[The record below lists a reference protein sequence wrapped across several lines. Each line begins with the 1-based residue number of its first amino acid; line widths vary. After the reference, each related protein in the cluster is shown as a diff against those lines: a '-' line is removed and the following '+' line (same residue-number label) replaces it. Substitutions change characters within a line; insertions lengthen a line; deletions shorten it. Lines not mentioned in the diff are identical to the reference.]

1 MVGQE
6 PREPQEPQPAEHEPA
21 GQVSAEHAP
30 AAQEPS
36 FSEQV
41 GAVIRGS
48 KLGHLDPRAKPSP
61 HALLEAMG
69 GARGLIESLL
79 PGILFLVLY
88 ATTKTVWLSVLV
100 PLVVSIGF
108 VAWRVLQKGQP
119 VLAFA
124 GLIGVGIS
132 AAVAL
137 ITGQGEDN
145 FLWGFT
151 VNTVVVLVLLV
162 SMLARR
168 PLVGVI
174 AGALTATPYAWR
186 TERAKRA
193 VAWRATIL
201 WLLVIGARL
210 AIQVPMYF
218 AAEQGM
224 SGAIEL
230 LAAAKLIMGVPLY
243 LATLWVTW
251 LMVRTV
257 LDTGDGDAADT
268 PSQTPEADPR

>member
-1 MVGQE
+1 MAGDTQE
-6 PREPQEPQPAEHEPA
+6 PEPENSLPEEP
-21 GQVSAEHAP
+21 
-30 AAQEPS
+30 EPS
-36 FSEQV
+36 FSDQV
-41 GAVIRGS
+41 GAAIRDS
-48 KLGHLDPRAKPSP
+48 KLGHLDPAAKPTP
-61 HALLEAMG
+61 GALIQAMG

-88 ATTKTVWLSVLV
+88 ASTKSVWLSVLV

-137 ITGQGEDN
+137 FTGQGEDN

-162 SMLARR
+162 SMLLRR

-174 AGALTATPYAWR
+174 AGALSATPYAWR
-186 TERAKRA
+186 TERTKRT
-193 VAWRATIL
+193 VAWQSTIL
-201 WLLVIGARL
+201 WLIVIGARL
-210 AIQVPMYF
+210 AVQVPLYF
-218 AAEQGM
+218 AAEQGTP
-224 SGAIEL
+224 GAVEF
-230 LAAAKLIMGVPLY
+230 LAAAKIIMGVPLY

-257 LDTGDGDAADT
+257 LESPDADT
-268 PSQTPEADPR
+268 PAGPEASETR

>member
-1 MVGQE
+1 M
-6 PREPQEPQPAEHEPA
+6 
-21 GQVSAEHAP
+21 
-30 AAQEPS
+30 
-36 FSEQV
+36 
-41 GAVIRGS
+41 
-48 KLGHLDPRAKPSP
+48 
-61 HALLEAMG
+61 
-69 GARGLIESLL
+69 
-79 PGILFLVLY
+79 
-88 ATTKTVWLSVLV
+88 
-100 PLVVSIGF
+100 
-108 VAWRVLQKGQP
+108 
-119 VLAFA
+119 
-124 GLIGVGIS
+124 
-132 AAVAL
+132 
-137 ITGQGEDN
+137 
-145 FLWGFT
+145 
-151 VNTVVVLVLLV
+151 NTVVVLVLLV

-210 AIQVPMYF
+210 AIQVPLYF

>member
-1 MVGQE
+1 MAAGEPRDPASPEPRDPEPRDRAPRDPAQQE
-6 PREPQEPQPAEHEPA
+6 PAFA
-21 GQVSAEHAP
+21 D
-30 AAQEPS
+30 
-36 FSEQV
+36 QV
-41 GAVIRGS
+41 GAAIRGS
-48 KLGHLDPRAKPSP
+48 KLGHLDPAARPSP
-61 HALLEAMG
+61 RALLDAMG
-69 GARGLIESLL
+69 GARGLVESLL

-88 ATTKTVWLSVLV
+88 ATTKSVWVSVLV
-100 PLVVSIGF
+100 PLAVSIGF

-137 ITGQGEDN
+137 LTGQGEDN

-151 VNTVVVLVLLV
+151 VNTVVVLVLLI
-162 SMLARR
+162 SMLLRK

-201 WLLVIGARL
+201 WLIVIGARL
-210 AIQVPMYF
+210 AVQVPLYF
-218 AAEQGM
+218 AAQAGTP
-224 SGAIEL
+224 GAVEL
-230 LAAAKLIMGVPLY
+230 LAAAKIVMGVPLY
-243 LATLWVTW
+243 LAALWVTW
-251 LMVRTV
+251 LMVRAV
-257 LDTGDGDAADT
+257 LESPDADT
-268 PSQTPEADPR
+268 PAGAGETETR

>member
-1 MVGQE
+1 MAADEPGDRERQE
-6 PREPQEPQPAEHEPA
+6 P
-21 GQVSAEHAP
+21 SA
-30 AAQEPS
+30 QDEPS
-36 FSEQV
+36 FSDQV
-41 GAVIRGS
+41 GAAIRGS
-48 KLGHLDPRAKPSP
+48 KLGQLDPAAKPSAN
-61 HALLEAMG
+61 ALLGAMG
-69 GARGLIESLL
+69 GVRGLIESLL

-88 ATTKTVWLSVLV
+88 ATTKSVWISVLV
-100 PLVVSIGF
+100 PLAVSIGF

-151 VNTVVVLVLLV
+151 VNTIVILVLVI
-162 SMLARR
+162 SMLMRK

-174 AGALTATPYAWR
+174 AGALTGTPHAWR

-201 WLLVIGARL
+201 WLIVIGARL
-210 AIQVPMYF
+210 AVQVPLYF
-218 AAEQGM
+218 AETEGLP
-224 SGAIEL
+224 GAIEL
-230 LAAAKLIMGVPLY
+230 LAGAKLLMGVPLY
-243 LATLWVTW
+243 LAALWVTW

-257 LDTGDGDAADT
+257 LESPDADT
-268 PSQTPEADPR
+268 PADPEGSGKR

>member
-1 MVGQE
+1 MTVAG
-6 PREPQEPQPAEHEPA
+6 EPQEYEPDESTAPGESASA
-21 GQVSAEHAP
+21 GVS
-30 AAQEPS
+30 EPS
-36 FSEQV
+36 FSDQV

-48 KLGHLDPRAKPSP
+48 KLGHLDPAAKPSAR
-61 HALLEAMG
+61 ALLDAMG
-69 GARGLIESLL
+69 GVRGLVESLL
-79 PGILFLVLY
+79 PGIIFLVLY
-88 ATTKTVWLSVLV
+88 ATTKSVLVSVLV
-100 PLVVSIGF
+100 PLAVSIGF

-137 ITGQGEDN
+137 FTGQGEDN

-162 SMLARR
+162 SMLVRR

-186 TERAKRA
+186 TERAKRT
-193 VAWRATIL
+193 VAWQSTIL
-201 WLLVIGARL
+201 WLIVIGARL
-210 AIQVPMYF
+210 AVQVPLYF
-218 AAEQGM
+218 AAEQGT
-224 SGAIEL
+224 SGAVEL
-230 LAAAKLIMGVPLY
+230 LAGAKILMGVPLY

-257 LDTGDGDAADT
+257 LDSPEADT
-268 PSQTPEADPR
+268 PSATQGSGTR

>member
-1 MVGQE
+1 MSE
-6 PREPQEPQPAEHEPA
+6 PGSPQGPEQGPA
-21 GQVSAEHAP
+21 
-30 AAQEPS
+30 EPS

-41 GAVIRGS
+41 GDAIRSS
-48 KLGHLDPRAKPSP
+48 KLGRLDPAAKPSP

-88 ATTKTVWLSVLV
+88 ATTKSVLVSVLV

-151 VNTVVVLVLLV
+151 VNAVVIVVLVV
-162 SMLARR
+162 SMLMRR

-193 VAWRATIL
+193 VAWRGTVL

-210 AIQVPMYF
+210 AVQ
-218 AAEQGM
+218 
-224 SGAIEL
+224 
-230 LAAAKLIMGVPLY
+230 VPLY
-243 LATLWVTW
+243 LAPR
-251 LMVRTV
+251 RTCR
-257 LDTGDGDAADT
+257 DRSSCSRR
-268 PSQTPEADPR
+268 PSSSWACRSTSRPCGSRGSWCAPCSPSTTATRVMQRRRTKRAKVS

>member
-1 MVGQE
+1 MAMPPGE
-6 PREPQEPQPAEHEPA
+6 R
-21 GQVSAEHAP
+21 
-30 AAQEPS
+30 EPS

-41 GAVIRGS
+41 GAAIRGS
-48 KLGHLDPRAKPSP
+48 KLGHLDPSARPTP
-61 HALLEAMG
+61 GALLGAMG
-69 GARGLIESLL
+69 GVRGLVESLL
-79 PGILFLVLY
+79 PGILFLAIY
-88 ATTKTVWLSVLV
+88 ATTREVWLAVVV
-100 PLVVSIGF
+100 PLVVSVGF

-124 GLIGVGIS
+124 GLVGVGIS

-151 VNTVVVLVLLV
+151 VNTIVVLVLLV
-162 SMLARR
+162 SMLLRR

-174 AGALTATPYAWR
+174 AGALTAKPHAWS

-201 WLLVIGARL
+201 WLAVIAARL
-210 AIQVPMYF
+210 AIQVPMY
-218 AAEQGM
+218 
-224 SGAIEL
+224 
-230 LAAAKLIMGVPLY
+230 LAADAGAAGAVEALAATKLVMGVPLY
-243 LATLWVTW
+243 LAALWVTW

-257 LDTGDGDAADT
+257 LDDDT
-268 PSQTPEADPR
+268 PAQAEEPSER

>member
-1 MVGQE
+1 
-6 PREPQEPQPAEHEPA
+6 
-21 GQVSAEHAP
+21 VSAEHAP

-88 ATTKTVWLSVLV
+88 ATTKTVWVSVLV

-210 AIQVPMYF
+210 AIQVPLYF

>member
-1 MVGQE
+1 VTVSGRPEE
-6 PREPQEPQPAEHEPA
+6 PEQQPAE
-21 GQVSAEHAP
+21 
-30 AAQEPS
+30 PS
-36 FSEQV
+36 FTDQV
-41 GAVIRGS
+41 GDAIRSS
-48 KLGHLDPRAKPSP
+48 KLGRLDPAAKPSP

-69 GARGLIESLL
+69 GARGLVESLL

-88 ATTKTVWLSVLV
+88 ATTKSVLVSVLV
-100 PLVVSIGF
+100 PLIVSIGF

-151 VNTVVVLVLLV
+151 VNSVVIVVLVV
-162 SMLARR
+162 SMLMRR

-193 VAWRATIL
+193 VAWRGTVL

-210 AIQVPMYF
+210 AVQVPLYF
-218 AAEQGM
+218 AAEADVP
-224 SGAIEL
+224 GAIEM

-243 LATLWVTW
+243 LAALWVTW

-257 LDTGDGDAADT
+257 LTEHGGDTRAAASED
-268 PSQTPEADPR
+268 EAR

>member
-1 MVGQE
+1 MPDGGT
-6 PREPQEPQPAEHEPA
+6 PREPEQPRGA
-21 GQVSAEHAP
+21 
-30 AAQEPS
+30 EPS

-41 GAVIRGS
+41 GAAIRGS
-48 KLGHLDPRAKPSP
+48 RLGHLDPAAKPSP

-69 GARGLIESLL
+69 GARGLVESLL

-88 ATTKTVWLSVLV
+88 ATTKSVWLSVLV

-132 AAVAL
+132 ATVAL

-151 VNTVVVLVLLV
+151 VNTVVVVVLLV

-201 WLLVIGARL
+201 WLIVIAARL
-210 AIQVPMYF
+210 AVQVPLYF
-218 AAEQGM
+218 AAEQGAA
-224 SGAIEL
+224 GAVEL
-230 LAAAKLIMGVPLY
+230 LAAAKLVMGVPLY
-243 LATLWVTW
+243 LAALWVTW

-257 LDTGDGDAADT
+257 LEGPDADT
-268 PSQTPEADPR
+268 PAGAQEPETR

>member
-1 MVGQE
+1 MTLG
-6 PREPQEPQPAEHEPA
+6 PQEPSAGDPDRPQTPDASHE
-21 GQVSAEHAP
+21 GD
-30 AAQEPS
+30 EPS
-36 FSEQV
+36 FSGQV
-41 GAVIRGS
+41 GAALRGS
-48 KLGHLDPRAKPSP
+48 RLGHLDPTAKPTP
-61 HALLEAMG
+61 HAMVEAMG
-69 GARGLIESLL
+69 GVRGLVESLL

-88 ATTKTVWLSVLV
+88 ATTRSVWISVLV

-151 VNTVVVLVLLV
+151 VNSVVVLVLVV
-162 SMLARR
+162 SMLMRR
-168 PLVGVI
+168 PLIGVV
-174 AGALTATPYAWR
+174 AGALTGAPYAWR

-193 VAWRATIL
+193 VAWRGTIL
-201 WLLVIGARL
+201 WLAVIGARL
-210 AIQVPMYF
+210 AVQVPLYF
-218 AAEQGM
+218 AEREGM
-224 SGAIEL
+224 PGAIEL

-243 LATLWVTW
+243 LAALWVTW
-251 LMVRTV
+251 LMVRAV
-257 LDTGDGDAADT
+257 LQAPEADT
-268 PSQTPEADPR
+268 PAETPENDSR

>member
-1 MVGQE
+1 MPEQPRDDE
-6 PREPQEPQPAEHEPA
+6 PGA
-21 GQVSAEHAP
+21 GTPSRDGGAAP
-30 AAQEPS
+30 EPS
-36 FSEQV
+36 FADQV
-41 GAVIRGS
+41 GAAIRGS
-48 KLGHLDPRAKPSP
+48 KLGHLDPSARPTP
-61 HALLEAMG
+61 HALLQAMG
-69 GARGLIESLL
+69 GARGLTESLL

-88 ATTKTVWLSVLV
+88 TTTRSVWLSVLV

-137 ITGQGEDN
+137 LTGQGEDN
-145 FLWGFT
+145 FLWGFM
-151 VNTVVVLVLLV
+151 VNTAVVAALVI

-174 AGALTATPYAWR
+174 AGALTGTPYAWR

-193 VAWRATIL
+193 VAWRGTIL
-201 WLLVIGARL
+201 WLVVIGARL
-210 AIQVPMYF
+210 AIQVPMYL
-218 AAEQGM
+218 AADRGVA
-224 SGAIEL
+224 GAVEL
-230 LAAAKLIMGVPLY
+230 LAATKLAMGVPLY
-243 LATLWVTW
+243 LAALWVTW

-257 LDTGDGDAADT
+257 LEHPEADT
-268 PSQTPEADPR
+268 PGADTPGGAPEADAR